1 MAQHSTGYIFG
12 FAAGVCLV
20 CSVVV
25 SGAAVALKDL
35 QEENKL
41 LDKQKKVLIV
51 AGLMRE
57 DQELGK
63 AEITERFDSNIVARV
78 VDLKTG
84 AYNDSVDVTTF
95 DQRKASADLTTS
107 TQAPEN
113 AAKVR
118 RLPNNALVYH
128 VVRDGQIS
136 KIILPVEGKGLWSTL
151 YGFTAIEPD
160 TNTISGLTFYEHGET
175 PGLGGEVDNPNWKG
189 LWKGRK
195 AFKVEG
201 DVYTPAIEVIKGQA
215 GPASDDPYRVD
226 GLSGA
231 TLTSRGVSATM
242 QFWFGDNGFGPYLAD
257 FRKQPAAHQPKAAPA
272 AKKAAPAAK
281 KEGK

>member
-20 CSVVV
+20 CSIVV
-25 SGAAVALKDL
+25 SGAAVSLKSL

-41 LDKQKKVLIV
+41 LDKQKKVLTV
-51 AGLMRE
+51 AGLMMEGE
-57 DQELGK
+57 DLPKE
-63 AEITERFDSNIVARV
+63 EITKRFEESIEAKV

-84 AYNDSVDVTTF
+84 DYDFSVDAATF
-95 DQRKASADLTTS
+95 DQRKATKDPTMSVE
-107 TQAPEN
+107 APDN

-118 RLPNNALVYH
+118 RVPNKALIYH
-128 VVRDGQIS
+128 VVKDGDLS

-151 YGFTAIEPD
+151 YGFVALETD
-160 TNTISGLTFYEHGET
+160 TNTISGLTFYEHAET

-195 AFKVEG
+195 LYTVEG
-201 DVYTPAIEVIKGQA
+201 EAYTPQIEVIKGTA
-215 GPASDDPYRVD
+215 GSAADDPYKVD

-231 TLTSRGVSATM
+231 TLTSRGVTELM
-242 QFWFGDNGFGPYLAD
+242 RFWAGENGFQGYLAN
-257 FRKQPAAHQPKAAPA
+257 FRGNKLSAAP
-272 AKKAAPAAK
+272 
-281 KEGK
+281 EGGK

>member
-20 CSVVV
+20 CSIIV
-25 SGAAVALKDL
+25 SGAAVSLKSL

-41 LDKQKKVLIV
+41 LDKQKKVLTV
-51 AGLMRE
+51 AGLMMEGE
-57 DQELGK
+57 DLPKE
-63 AEITERFDSNIVARV
+63 EITKRFEENISAKV
-78 VDLKTG
+78 VDLETG
-84 AYNDSVDVTTF
+84 NYASGVDAASF
-95 DQRKASADLTTS
+95 DQRKASADPATS
-107 TQAPEN
+107 SEAPEN

-118 RLPNNALVYH
+118 RIPNNALIYH
-128 VVRDGQIS
+128 VMNDGEVS

-151 YGFTAIEPD
+151 YGFVALETD

-195 AFKVEG
+195 LYAVDGETF
-201 DVYTPAIEVIKGQA
+201 TPQIEVIKGTA
-215 GPASDDPYRVD
+215 GAASEDPFKVD

-231 TLTSRGVSATM
+231 TLTSRGVTELM
-242 QFWFGDNGFGPYLAD
+242 RFWAGENGFQGYLANYRAGSLSD
-257 FRKQPAAHQPKAAPA
+257 AP
-272 AKKAAPAAK
+272 
-281 KEGK
+281 EGGK